1 MSLFS
6 GALCLPQCQ
15 GRCCLLLPPSVS
27 HEISWPQMWLHHVC
41 QVLSF
46 MEKKL
51 NDFLILYVLSITLY
65 CIFCDILLHQGD
77 LSTRPVLARW
87 VFWDAGVWM
96 EAKKSPKH
104 DVLLVRKV
112 LHRYVQ
118 QCVTLKVWG
127 AKAGSR
133 GNVEE
138 DRRHH
143 RLWLDRRGDSG
154 SCSLQWISLL
164 HLTMTILR
172 DWTSTWSLTTTRS
185 PAHWT

>member
-1 MSLFS
+1 MTSDVTSSRMPGTFLY
-6 GALCLPQCQ
+6 
-15 GRCCLLLPPSVS
+15 
-27 HEISWPQMWLHHVC
+27 
-41 QVLSF
+41 
-46 MEKKL
+46 EKKL

-104 DVLLVRKV
+104 DVLLVRKY
-112 LHRYVQ
+112 LHRSEE

-138 DRRHH
+138 DRRLH
-143 RLWLDRRGDSG
+143 RLWLDRGGDSG
-154 SCSLQWISLL
+154 SCSHQRRLNFF
-164 HLTMTILR
+164 TMTFLETERPHEVWQLPEVQFIEC
-172 DWTSTWSLTTTRS
+172 
-185 PAHWT
+185 

>member
-1 MSLFS
+1 MVYIAMRLKS
-6 GALCLPQCQ
+6 LCL
-15 GRCCLLLPPSVS
+15 SF
-27 HEISWPQMWLHHVC
+27 
-41 QVLSF
+41 QVLYVCRNVKDAVVSYF
-46 MEKKL
+46 HHESLMKSHDLRCDFITYARYFPLWKKKL

-112 LHRYVQ
+112 LHRFEE

-133 GNVEE
+133 GHVEE
-138 DRRHH
+138 DRRLH
-143 RLWLDRRGDSG
+143 RLWLDRRGYSG
-154 SCSLQWISLL
+154 SCSLQW
-164 HLTMTILR
+164 
-172 DWTSTWSLTTTRS
+172 TSVRLDFFTWQWQS
-185 PAHWT
+185 

>member
-1 MSLFS
+1 MTSD
-6 GALCLPQCQ
+6 
-15 GRCCLLLPPSVS
+15 V
-27 HEISWPQMWLHHVC
+27 ISSRMPGT
-41 QVLSF
+41 F
-46 MEKKL
+46 PYEKKL
-51 NDFLILYVLSITLY
+51 NDVFILYVLSITLY

-112 LHRYVQ
+112 LHRSEE
-118 QCVTLKVWG
+118 QCLTLKVWG

-133 GNVEE
+133 GHVEE
-138 DRRHH
+138 DRRLH
-143 RLWLDRRGDSG
+143 RLCLDRGRDPGRSSHQRTTG
-154 SCSLQWISLL
+154 RLNFF
-164 HLTMTILR
+164 TMTFFR

-185 PAHWT
+185 PVHWM